1 MSCEDVE
8 LDLVAFHFGELA
20 EPARGEVEAHL
31 VACPR
36 CLGRFLALK
45 RAVET
50 GEGAPAPS
58 APLKAAIRGAVAE
71 ALGRGPPRWRWWER
85 PLALGFAV
93 AVVLLA
99 VGYTQSVATGPLE
112 RPLEIG
118 PPRHSSP
125 AEGRRD
131 GPAGGVT
138 FSVAIAASSAA
149 APASAAG
156 NRLTGS
162 VDTRVATRA
171 LGRRSAEWST
181 DLGGPQALVGGAA
194 LQTHR
199 SLGAGLEAVG
209 SDKSV

>member
-125 AEGRRD
+125 AEGRRAVPRREAD
-131 GPAGGVT
+131 VGIELVACGPEVPT
-138 FSVAIAASSAA
+138 ST
-149 APASAAG
+149 
-156 NRLTGS
+156 L
-162 VDTRVATRA
+162 
-171 LGRRSAEWST
+171 RR
-181 DLGGPQALVGGAA
+181 P
-194 LQTHR
+194 
-199 SLGAGLEAVG
+199 
-209 SDKSV
+209 